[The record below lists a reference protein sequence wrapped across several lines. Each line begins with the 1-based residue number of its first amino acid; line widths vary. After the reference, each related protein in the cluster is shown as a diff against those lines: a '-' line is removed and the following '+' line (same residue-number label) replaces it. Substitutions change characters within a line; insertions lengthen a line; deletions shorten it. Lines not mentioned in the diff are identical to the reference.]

1 MTDKSGTVQIGFDL
15 DGLPSPHKALL
26 VAAAASDGACGE
38 KDASKVE
45 AHATT
50 GGGARVQAAVGGAAG
65 IQGLTKELFPRARA
79 ALVPSTAASPGRR
92 TPSACAGRW
101 SASSWS
107 QGFPITAK
115 WYCRVPSLVV
125 TFFVSTLMKSCVS
138 QTHGQQQ

>member
-26 VAAAASDGACGE
+26 VAAATSDGACGE

-65 IQGLTKELFPRARA
+65 IQGLTKELFPND
-79 ALVPSTAASPGRR
+79 P
-92 TPSACAGRW
+92 
-101 SASSWS
+101 
-107 QGFPITAK
+107 TAK
-115 WYCRVPSLVV
+115 QAEIHGHHVVIISNASTPFRILHNDASVTMMTAVFIVVVVVVRVAHLRS
-125 TFFVSTLMKSCVS
+125 F
-138 QTHGQQQ
+138 